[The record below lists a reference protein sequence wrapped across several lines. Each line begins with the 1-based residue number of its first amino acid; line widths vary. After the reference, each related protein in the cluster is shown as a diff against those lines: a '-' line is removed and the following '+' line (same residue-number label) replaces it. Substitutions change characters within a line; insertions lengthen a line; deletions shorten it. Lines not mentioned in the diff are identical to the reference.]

1 VFVALGR
8 HAGPEVTEVGF
19 ASWKK
24 CITVSALIFHC
35 EVVQSHSQVSVRV
48 TRGVPLIV
56 IVPRCI
62 LQLVP
67 YS

>member
-1 VFVALGR
+1 LR
-8 HAGPEVTEVGF
+8 P
-19 ASWKK
+19 
-24 CITVSALIFHC
+24 TVSALIFHC

-48 TRGVPLIV
+48 TRDVPLIV